1 MRRISRT
8 TIRPPSPAPAI
19 RTERWPRALAAEGGQ
34 RPALVDAADER
45 PQADQEHDR
54 EQEEQ
59 HDHPVGQHHRHR
71 AAVRVT
77 VDRTQHLDRDGG
89 EQHDHDHGLDERL
102 VVALAG
108 EAVAALVDA
117 EQHQHHDAQ
126 RHHPPDR
133 VFAQVRV
140 VARRP
145 AVEAQLEGEVVRE
158 PDQHSIDSQ
167 LREHVSVER

>member
-1 MRRISRT
+1 MLRI
-8 TIRPPSPAPAI
+8 
-19 RTERWPRALAAEGGQ
+19 ERAQP
-34 RPALVDAADER
+34 
-45 PQADQEHDR
+45 DQEHDR

-59 HDHPVGQHHRHR
+59 DDDPVGQHHRDGV
-71 AAVRVT
+71 AVRVA
-77 VDRTQHLDRDGG
+77 VHRAQHLDRHGR
-89 EQHDHDHGLDERL
+89 EQHDHDHRLHERL
-102 VVALAG
+102 VVALPG
-108 EAVAALVDA
+108 EPVAALVDA

-140 VARRP
+140 VAGRA

-158 PDQHSIDSQ
+158 PDQHSVDSQ